1 MPPIMD
7 NMTDRL
13 AGLTLGTL
21 ALLHAGYPDRPILIA
36 RDHAIEKPSP
46 SSMQRWSSAGRDPVV
61 LPFGVTPP
69 PPA

>member
-7 NMTDRL
+7 KMTDRL

-21 ALLHAGYPDRPILIA
+21 ALLHAGYPYRPILIA
-36 RDHAIEKPSP
+36 SGHAIGNPFASG
-46 SSMQRWSSAGRDPVV
+46 MQSRWSVGRGPVV

>member
-21 ALLHAGYPDRPILIA
+21 ALLHAGYRDHPILIA
-36 RDHAIEKPSP
+36 SGHAIGNPFASG
-46 SSMQRWSSAGRDPVV
+46 MQMRWSAGHGPVV

>member
-21 ALLHAGYPDRPILIA
+21 ALLHAGYPDRPVLIA
-36 RDHAIEKPSP
+36 SGHAIGNPSA
-46 SSMQRWSSAGRDPVV
+46 SGMQMRSSAGRDPVV